1 MHYVILRDDD
11 TNALTPAGCLEDL
24 YRPFLERGLPVNLA
38 TIPRVRTDCVR
49 PDGELEGF
57 LLGKAPGQAEKVALS
72 ENVELVE
79 YLHANPGFRI
89 VQHGYDH
96 SPSEFASRDARD
108 IQARLERGT
117 AELALAGFPAPRAF
131 VAPYDQFSAASLRQI
146 AKRFKVFSTGW
157 FNFQRVPLRWWPR
170 YLGKKLAEADHWR
183 ANGTTFLTHPGCLL
197 SYQRPYVKMLENVQG
212 AVESQTLTVLVT
224 HWWEYF
230 RGGVP
235 DQPLINILH
244 ETADYLASDPD
255 IQVIAFDDL
264 ADGKIPIR

>member
-11 TNALTPAGCLEDL
+11 TNALTPPECLEDL

-49 PDGELEGF
+49 ADGEPEEF
-57 LLGKAPGQAEKVALS
+57 LLGKTSQHGDAIPLR
-72 ENVELVE
+72 ENSALVE
-79 YLHANPGFRI
+79 YLHRNPGFHI

-96 SPSEFASRDARD
+96 SLNEFASGSARD
-108 IQARLERGT
+108 IQQRLERGT
-117 AELALAGFPAPRAF
+117 AELALAGFPAPRTF
-131 VAPYDQFSAASLRQI
+131 VAPYDQFSAVSLRQI
-146 AKRFKVFSTGW
+146 ARKFAVFSTGW
-157 FNFQRVPLRWWPR
+157 FDVKRVPVLWWPR
-170 YLGKKLAEADHWR
+170 YAAKWFLDHPHWS
-183 ANGTTFLTHPGCLL
+183 ANGTLLLTHPGCLL
-197 SYQRPYVKMLENVQG
+197 SYQRSYVKMLENIQQ

-244 ETADYLASDPD
+244 ETADYLADTPD
-255 IQVIAFDDL
+255 IRVLAFDDL
-264 ADGKIPIR
+264 PTQGIGTH